1 MNVLDLEID
10 PSVLGW
16 SPDLPAPYRE
26 LADRADQ
33 LAVRLAGDDHQWDVD
48 GRFPW
53 SEVAVLGS
61 HGVLGLT
68 HPEEVGGAG
77 LPRLAAVVVIEA
89 LARHSFTL
97 AEATQIAA
105 NGPAYVLSTIG
116 HPSLRERWVP
126 PVLAG
131 ETLVSIAISELAA
144 GSSLAEIATTA
155 TAGPDGWSVSGTK
168 CFVTGGSLAGAH
180 LVMARMGSA
189 EGARG
194 LGYVLVD
201 AAAPGCVVKHVHRKI
216 GGNATP
222 EAVIDLD
229 AAGVDEEAVVIR
241 PDAGGFALAMQSYN
255 AMRIGIAGICCGV
268 ARRALDLAEAHLTQ
282 RVQGGRPL
290 SSRQGLQ
297 WRVAELELELE
308 SARLLTYRA
317 ASRVD
322 EHGFPD
328 ALDTARAKL
337 AASRVAV
344 SAADAAIQMLGW
356 RGIVSAEDHPAERIL
371 REVRGWTIAGG
382 TSESLLNMLGR
393 AALSRDGRNR

>member
-1 MNVLDLEID
+1 MKVLDLDID
-10 PSVLGW
+10 PSAAGL
-16 SPDLPAPYRE
+16 SLELPAQYRE
-26 LADRADQ
+26 LADRAGQ
-33 LAVRLAGDDHQWDVD
+33 LASRLAADDHKWDAD
-48 GRFPW
+48 GLFPW
-53 SEVAVLGS
+53 PEVAVLGS
-61 HGVLGLT
+61 HGVLGMT
-68 HPEEVGGAG
+68 HPEEVGGAS
-77 LPRLAAVVVIEA
+77 LPRLAAVAVIEA
-89 LARHSFTL
+89 LAQHSFTL

-116 HPSLRERWVP
+116 HPRLRERWVP
-126 PVLAG
+126 AVLAG
-131 ETLVSIAISELAA
+131 ETLVSIAITELAA

-180 LVMARMGSA
+180 LVMARMSAA
-189 EGARG
+189 EGVRG

-201 AAAPGCVVKHVHRKI
+201 ADAPGCLVRRVHRKI

-222 EAVIDLD
+222 EAVIELD
-229 AAGVDEEAVVIR
+229 VAGVADEAAVIR

-268 ARRALDLAEAHLTQ
+268 ARRALDLAEDHLRQ

-308 SARLLTYRA
+308 AARLLTYRA

-322 EHGFPD
+322 AHGFPD

-344 SAADAAIQMLGW
+344 SSADAAIQLLGW

-393 AALSRDGRNR
+393 AALSTGGAGR

>member
-1 MNVLDLEID
+1 MTVLDLQID
-10 PSVLGW
+10 PTVRGW
-16 SPDLPAPYRE
+16 SPELPTVYQE
-26 LADRADQ
+26 LADRAGQ
-33 LAVRLAGDDHQWDVD
+33 LAASLAGEDHLWDAE

-53 SEVAVLGS
+53 PEVAVLGS

-68 HPEEVGGAG
+68 HPEEAGGAG
-77 LPRLAAVVVIEA
+77 LPRLAAVVVLEA
-89 LARHSFTL
+89 LAQHSFTL

-105 NGPAYVLSTIG
+105 NGPAYVLSTIAA
-116 HPSLRERWVP
+116 PRLRDRWVP
-126 PVLAG
+126 RVLAG
-131 ETLVSIAISELAA
+131 ETLISIAITEVDA
-144 GSSLAEIATTA
+144 GSSLAEIATNA
-155 TAGPDGWSVSGTK
+155 TSDPVGWSVSGTK

-180 LVMARMGSA
+180 LVMARMGESP
-189 EGARG
+189 GVRG

-201 AAAPGCVVKHVHRKI
+201 AGAPGCDVRQVHRKI

-222 EAVIDLD
+222 EAVIDF
-229 AAGVDEEAVVIR
+229 AVAGIDDEAIVIH
-241 PDAGGFALAMQSYN
+241 PDSGGFALAMQSYN
-255 AMRIGIAGICCGV
+255 AMRIGIAGMCCGV
-268 ARRALDLAEAHLTQ
+268 ARRALDLAEAHLAQ

-290 SSRQGLQ
+290 ARRQGLQ
-297 WRVAELELELE
+297 WRIAELELELE

-328 ALDTARAKL
+328 GLDTARAKL

-344 SAADAAIQMLGW
+344 AAADAAIQMLGW

-393 AALSRDGRNR
+393 AALSGHGSGR